1 MPTAFLVPWPGGGT
15 YFELLVL
22 ERENIPSGEKKKN
35 HTHTHTTVSPTFSL
49 IFSLLFLGSRLWNI
63 NWVPARFLPLPT
75 VTFQKVL
82 FWGKKF

>member
-22 ERENIPSGEKKKN
+22 ERANIPPGGKKKE
-35 HTHTHTTVSPTFSL
+35 HTIVSPTFHL
-49 IFSLLFLGSRLWNI
+49 IFTLLFLGSRLWNI

-75 VTFQKVL
+75 VIFQEVL